1 MACDVSQV
9 NLVLVAVFDHLDS
22 RVAAFAQPA
31 LVLSDSVGGADR
43 VGGVNRTT
51 GLGWMRGARYGSPR
65 GSAAGADWHHSA
77 PANLAHQRAGCLERD
92 GAARRVPPGRRV
104 GSRCRR
110 GEAQLYLEASVMAW
124 LCCEL
129 SVVGGGDRLDD

>member
-1 MACDVSQV
+1 MTCVGDPDQRLRLDRFDQRAVLEVWAQSVLEVRRRTWRLARAAASIRTSPSVDGPRRSQV

-65 GSAAGADWHHSA
+65 GSAEGAVT
-77 PANLAHQRAGCLERD
+77 
-92 GAARRVPPGRRV
+92 GATARWRT
-104 GSRCRR
+104 
-110 GEAQLYLEASVMAW
+110 
-124 LCCEL
+124 
-129 SVVGGGDRLDD
+129 